1 MEWQEWGRG
10 RGSLTDHRVSAS
22 LQPKSSTKA
31 KDYRKYA
38 GWGGGVDNWGLRGKV
53 CTVRSY
59 QRVNEVNG
67 GGNRVRA
74 LFRLFSLIHS
84 LSVAHSQ
91 RVRCRWV
98 LTFSLNVCSPFLV
111 GWFSR
116 THCGSWFQ
124 TPTTA
129 SGKDRRTSFRALG

>member
-1 MEWQEWGRG
+1 M
-10 RGSLTDHRVSAS
+10 TDHRVSAS
-22 LQPKSSTKA
+22 LQPKRSTKT
-31 KDYRKYA
+31 KKLQKIRRE
-38 GWGGGVDNWGLRGKV
+38 VDNWGLRGKV
-53 CTVRSY
+53 CTIKSY

-74 LFRLFSLIHS
+74 FFRLFSLIHS

-91 RVRCRWV
+91 WVRRKWA

-111 GWFSR
+111 SWFSR

-124 TPTTA
+124 TSTTA
-129 SGKDRRTSFRALG
+129 SGKDRRTSFRALGGRVEVR